1 MKELLEKTVV
11 AFILL
16 AIMFLVGSLFV
27 KGLEKEDKIKCVN
40 LQRQADENKE
50 NKFFYIT
57 SNQKEMCDYFGISI
71 DAKIGNAYE

>member
-16 AIMFLVGSLFV
+16 AVMFLVGSLFV
-27 KGLEKEDKIKCVN
+27 KGLEKEDRIKCVT
-40 LQRQADENKE
+40 LQRQAEENKE

-57 SNQKEMCDYFGISI
+57 SNQKDMCDYFGISI